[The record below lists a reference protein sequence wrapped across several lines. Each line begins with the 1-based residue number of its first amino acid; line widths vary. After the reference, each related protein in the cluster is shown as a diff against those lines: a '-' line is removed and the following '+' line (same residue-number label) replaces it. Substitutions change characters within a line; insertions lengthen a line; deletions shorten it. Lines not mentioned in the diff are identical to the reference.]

1 MRDKKIAALDSF
13 RERNDLMAFAQNLA
27 RFRKERG
34 LTQMELAK
42 RTKTGIAQLRRYEAG
57 TSSPTLEVIVKLA
70 RTLGVSSDELVFEE
84 GKGVASSRLLDREL
98 LERFEVVS
106 HLSGDDR
113 DAIKRVLDAFIVR
126 SQVEQAMKR
135 TPGERKAG

>member
-1 MRDKKIAALDSF
+1 
-13 RERNDLMAFAQNLA
+13 MAFAESLA

-42 RTKTGIAQLRRYEAG
+42 RTKIGIAQLRRYEAS
-57 TSSPTLEVIVKLA
+57 TSSPTLEVIAKLA

-84 GKGVASSRLLDREL
+84 GKGVASARLLDRDL
-98 LERFEVVS
+98 LERFEVIS
-106 HLSGDDR
+106 HLGDEDR
-113 DAIKRVLDAFIVR
+113 EAIKRVLDAFIVR

-135 TPGERKAG
+135 GNEKKAS

>member
-1 MRDKKIAALDSF
+1 
-13 RERNDLMAFAQNLA
+13 MAFAQSLA
-27 RFRKERG
+27 RFRKQRG

-57 TSSPTLEVIVKLA
+57 TSSPTLEVIAKLA
-70 RTLGVSSDELVFEE
+70 RTLGVSSDELIFEE
-84 GKGVASSRLLDREL
+84 GKGVASARLFDREL

-106 HLSGDDR
+106 HLGQDDR

-135 TPGERKAG
+135 GSEKKAS